1 MSNIFLS
8 LLPFPGGLLACCCAA
23 EQYAVLSG
31 AKQLP
36 RKPAELPTGGTQ
48 LIPDRRVQPSSGP
61 DVPEFW
67 GCRWW

>member
-1 MSNIFLS
+1 MSNVFLS
-8 LLPFPGGLLACCCAA
+8 FLLFLGGLLACCCAA

-36 RKPAELPTGGTQ
+36 RKPAKLPTGGTRF
-48 LIPDRRVQPSSGP
+48 IPDRRVQPSSGP

-67 GCRWW
+67 RCRWQ